1 MQPDLNEPVALGF
14 DIGGSTTRVGL
25 ISQSGRILAVEK
37 FPTDVESSGLD
48 NFLAEFLEMLRD
60 MLRRASQ
67 PVVGIG
73 GTFLGWIDE
82 ARSGPYLCINAPTL
96 HGLNLRNILEK
107 QFELPV
113 HLIDD
118 SNAHALAEYHFGVG
132 QGCRRFMNLAMGTG
146 LSAAVILY
154 GEPLQFTCGCV
165 GDTGH
170 LILRPGGPSCS
181 AGCKGCAEAFI
192 GVAGIERL
200 ALEKYGFSVTARQVI
215 EHACAGDD
223 HIAAAVITEVGGYVG
238 ELLASLSHIFLPE
251 RISLSG
257 GTSNAGQILLDA
269 VRERFEYLVGD
280 YHRLYASRASGY
292 YDGVEIVLGKL
303 KEETGLIGATIGLF
317 RDPLILS
324 KDNGH

>member
-1 MQPDLNEPVALGF
+1 MQTSINEPSVLGF
-14 DIGGSTTRVGL
+14 DIGGSTTKVGL
-25 ISQSGRILAVEK
+25 VSRSGQILAIAK
-37 FPTDVESSGLD
+37 TPTDVESSGLD
-48 NFLAEFLEMLRD
+48 RFLEKFLALLHSML
-60 MLRRASQ
+60 AQ
-67 PVVGIG
+67 AGGPVLGIG

-96 HGLNLRNILEK
+96 HGLNLQKILDE
-107 QFELPV
+107 QFQLPV
-113 HLIDD
+113 QLIDD
-118 SNAHALAEYHFGVG
+118 SNAHALAEYTFGTG

-154 GEPLQFTCGCV
+154 GKPLQFTCGCA

-181 AGCKGCAEAFI
+181 AGCKGCGEALI

-200 ALEKYGFSVTARQVI
+200 ALEKYGRPVSARQVI
-215 EHACAGDD
+215 ELARLGQDPLAR
-223 HIAAAVITEVGGYVG
+223 AVISEIGAYTG

-257 GTSNAGQILLDA
+257 GTANAGETLLKA
-269 VRERFEYLVGD
+269 VQERFEYLVGD
-280 YHRLYASRASGY
+280 YHRLYASRSGGY

-303 KEETGLIGATIGLF
+303 KEETGMIGATVDLF
-317 RDPLILS
+317 KEHL
-324 KDNGH
+324 